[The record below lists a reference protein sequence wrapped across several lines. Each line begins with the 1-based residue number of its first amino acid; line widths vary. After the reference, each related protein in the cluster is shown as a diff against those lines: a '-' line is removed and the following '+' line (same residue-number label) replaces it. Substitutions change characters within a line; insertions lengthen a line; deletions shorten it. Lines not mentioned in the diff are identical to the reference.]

1 VTKYTRL
8 IAFLGKIRSAEAE
21 TALTLV
27 LAEFDADTGTIH
39 LVGDDGLLHLKAH
52 AGGIPDHLLPI
63 IQCIAV
69 GKGIAGLAV
78 ERQEPVDMCNLQTDT
93 SGDARPGAKATA
105 VKGSICVPMM
115 KDGRAVGALGVA
127 TSRER
132 EFTPEE
138 TARLME
144 VGGVLADT
152 L

>member
-1 VTKYTRL
+1 M
-8 IAFLGKIRSAEAE
+8 
-21 TALTLV
+21 
-27 LAEFDADTGTIH
+27 LAELDADTGTIH

-52 AGGIPDHLLPI
+52 AGGIPGHLLPL
-63 IQCIAV
+63 IQRIPV

-93 SGDARPGAKATA
+93 SGDARPGAKATG

-115 KDGRAVGALGVA
+115 KHGRAVGALGVA

-144 VGGVLADT
+144 VGEVLADT